1 MVDLSQEQ
9 LKELSQDQALLAQR
23 ITELFIIQI
32 RLKTVK
38 GNSLTK
44 FKKRRLMEA
53 LLLIQLMLRDPTVAL
68 SLKIKAI

>member
-9 LKELSQDQALLAQR
+9 LKELSQDQALLALR

-53 LLLIQLMLRDPTVAL
+53 LLLIQLMLRDPMVAL

>member
-9 LKELSQDQALLAQR
+9 LKELSQDQALLALR

-44 FKKRRLMEA
+44 FKKLRLMGA
-53 LLLIQLMLRDPTVAL
+53 LLLIQLMLRDPMVAL